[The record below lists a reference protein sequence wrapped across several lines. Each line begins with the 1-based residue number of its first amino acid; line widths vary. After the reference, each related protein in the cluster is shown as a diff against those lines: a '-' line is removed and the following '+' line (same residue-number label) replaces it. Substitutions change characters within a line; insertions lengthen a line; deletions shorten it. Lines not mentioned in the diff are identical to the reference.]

1 MMTCGTKKLI
11 PALMI
16 LHVASSGV
24 LAAGD
29 SFTIA
34 WSTIDGGGGTS
45 AGGNYGL
52 SATIGQPDAGPP
64 ALAGGSYEITGGF
77 WVAPV
82 RDCNNNGIADGADIA
97 AGTSGDCNANGTP
110 DECELV
116 AGGVPSGFA
125 LEFDGVND
133 HVLIPSTPDLR
144 PLNNF
149 TIEAWVNVRQLGG
162 VQSLVFHDEDG
173 GGDDGY
179 ALAILADGRARFS
192 ASNANSFGNQN
203 VVCDDIST
211 IDPNQWH
218 HMAGVYDDSVLKV
231 YVDGQETSKP
241 AAGDVAY
248 TVTASLNIGRRGG
261 TNSPNTNFLSGQID
275 EVRFWNVVRSPAEI
289 AAHMN
294 TTLAGDEPGLVAYW
308 RADEGAGMVLADS
321 ADAHDGTLVNGPLWT
336 ELPPV
341 PSGNDCNLNA
351 MLDECEL
358 QANDCDSN
366 GIPDDCQPDSD
377 GDGTIDACDAC
388 AGGAGSGDADGDGDI
403 DGADAIAYGTCLTGP
418 EGSVESECACFDF
431 DLDGDNDL
439 LDFAEFQTL
448 YGL

>member
-248 TVTASLNIGRRGG
+248 STVTASLQHIGRRAV
-261 TNSPNTNFLSGQID
+261 PPRPIPIPFVRQID
-275 EVRFWNVVRSPAEI
+275 EVRLNASAPLQEI
-289 AAHMN
+289 AGTHEHN
-294 TTLAGDEPGLVAYW
+294 AGWRRAGLVVISALMK
-308 RADEGAGMVLADS
+308 GVAGMVLRTRRCT
-321 ADAHDGTLVNGPLWT
+321 DGMAIGQRAALT
-336 ELPPV
+336 EV
-341 PSGNDCNLNA
+341 SSPSGNDCN
-351 MLDECEL
+351 
-358 QANDCDSN
+358 ST
-366 GIPDDCQPDSD
+366 P
-377 GDGTIDACDAC
+377 
-388 AGGAGSGDADGDGDI
+388 
-403 DGADAIAYGTCLTGP
+403 YR
-418 EGSVESECACFDF
+418 
-431 DLDGDNDL
+431 
-439 LDFAEFQTL
+439 
-448 YGL
+448 